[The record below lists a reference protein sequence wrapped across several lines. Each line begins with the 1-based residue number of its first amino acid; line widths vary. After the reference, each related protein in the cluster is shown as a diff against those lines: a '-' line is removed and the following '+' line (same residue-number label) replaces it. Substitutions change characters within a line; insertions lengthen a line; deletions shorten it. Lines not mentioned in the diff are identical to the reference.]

1 MVFKHEAIYAENID
15 FGSNGGEDI
24 PLSCKCSRSECI
36 KAYCECFARGRYC
49 SDFCKCINCKNR
61 LEFESTKSKY
71 FYLLPIKLCSEQD
84 YMRWKN
90 LMKNTEKN
98 NRKNITNKL
107 EYVFMPAGS
116 LYSLM
121 ISKMNHQNENFQDED
136 CQG

>member
-1 MVFKHEAIYAENID
+1 MSHSVASAPDLSASKLIASA
-15 FGSNGGEDI
+15 SLVVDI
-24 PLSCKCSRSECI
+24 APISVNASIARTSQNTNPLKVSFSPFSRFSD
-36 KAYCECFARGRYC
+36 CF
-49 SDFCKCINCKNR
+49 
-61 LEFESTKSKY
+61 L
-71 FYLLPIKLCSEQD
+71 EQD

-90 LMKNTEKN
+90 LMKNSEKN
-98 NRKNITNKL
+98 TKRSIKNKL